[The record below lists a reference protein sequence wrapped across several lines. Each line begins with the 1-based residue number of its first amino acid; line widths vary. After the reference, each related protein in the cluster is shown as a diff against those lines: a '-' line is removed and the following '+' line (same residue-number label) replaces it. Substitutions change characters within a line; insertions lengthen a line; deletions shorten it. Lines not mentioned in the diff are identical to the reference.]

1 MQDGPSMRDSHFGYD
16 GFAVIKNQHNHVAEK
31 YVVYQCV
38 NSFYERMEYENNMCI
53 ILTSP

>member
-53 ILTSP
+53 TLTSP